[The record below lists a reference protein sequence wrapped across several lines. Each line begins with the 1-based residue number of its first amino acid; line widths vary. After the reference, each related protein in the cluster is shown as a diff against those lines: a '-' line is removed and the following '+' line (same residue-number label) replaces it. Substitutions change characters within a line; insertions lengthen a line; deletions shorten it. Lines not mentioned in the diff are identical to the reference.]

1 MRQRLNLN
9 DSILTRSRKN
19 RIFAQ
24 LTTARILLLG
34 FFAVI
39 LLGTLLLLLPISTK
53 QGKRINFIDALFT
66 ATSATCVTGLSVTPT
81 AGTFTVFGQ
90 IIILALI
97 QVGGLGFM
105 TITSFFYS
113 MLGRKLTLRRR
124 LSMSEDMAQTS
135 MQGLKNI
142 ARKIMII
149 ALGSEIIGV
158 IFLTIGFCIQGIPF
172 GKSLWFGIFHSISAF
187 CNAGFDIVSVTGVS
201 LIEYNNNYLILLT
214 LALLI
219 GIGGVGFIVL
229 VDISEHKIFSK
240 WSLHTKVVIVMT
252 LILTFGGAF
261 IFWLA
266 ERKNGATI
274 GNMSLL
280 GQWVNSYF
288 HAVSCR
294 TAGFA
299 CIPMEELT
307 NLSLS
312 LSMALMFIGT
322 APGSTGGGIKVT
334 TLFILVVYVIATL
347 KQKKEF
353 VIDKKSIG
361 TNTLAKAASTLLL
374 AILVLFISSTVIFAA
389 ESKQSVENMVPLMF
403 EQISAYSTCGLS
415 MGITQSMSTLGKFML
430 ILDMYLGRIG
440 AFTFFMSFYKSRK
453 RESKIKYPEA
463 SINV

>member
-124 LSMSEDMAQTS
+124 LSMSEDMSQTS

-142 ARKIMII
+142 AIKIMII
-149 ALGSEIIGV
+149 ALGSEIVGV

-187 CNAGFDIVSVTGVS
+187 CNAGFDIVSITGVS

-266 ERKNGATI
+266 ERKNGEI
-274 GNMSLL
+274 GRAH
-280 GQWVNSYF
+280 V
-288 HAVSCR
+288 
-294 TAGFA
+294 
-299 CIPMEELT
+299 
-307 NLSLS
+307 
-312 LSMALMFIGT
+312 
-322 APGSTGGGIKVT
+322 
-334 TLFILVVYVIATL
+334 
-347 KQKKEF
+347 
-353 VIDKKSIG
+353 
-361 TNTLAKAASTLLL
+361 
-374 AILVLFISSTVIFAA
+374 
-389 ESKQSVENMVPLMF
+389 
-403 EQISAYSTCGLS
+403 
-415 MGITQSMSTLGKFML
+415 
-430 ILDMYLGRIG
+430 
-440 AFTFFMSFYKSRK
+440 
-453 RESKIKYPEA
+453 
-463 SINV
+463 